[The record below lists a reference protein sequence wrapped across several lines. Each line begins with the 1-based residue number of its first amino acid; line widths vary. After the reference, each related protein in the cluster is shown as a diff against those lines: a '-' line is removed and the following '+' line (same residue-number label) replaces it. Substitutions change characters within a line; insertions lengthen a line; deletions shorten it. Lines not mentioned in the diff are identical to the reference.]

1 MNLNKFRQCQKEI
14 VKTASD
20 LDILRNPLLR
30 VADTVQVEQKLPLSN
45 APLSVDLDCCLV
57 FGKIVIFW

>member
-1 MNLNKFRQCQKEI
+1 MKI

-20 LDILRNPLLR
+20 LDILRNPLFR
-30 VADTVQVEQKLPLSN
+30 AADTVQVEQKLPLSN